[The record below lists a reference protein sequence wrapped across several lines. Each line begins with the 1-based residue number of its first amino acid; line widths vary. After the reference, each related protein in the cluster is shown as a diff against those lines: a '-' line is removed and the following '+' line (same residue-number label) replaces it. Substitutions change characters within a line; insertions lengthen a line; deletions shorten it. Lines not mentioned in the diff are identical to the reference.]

1 MSAGS
6 PARDIAGGR
15 RSASAT
21 ARRLKNRPPLQLRKW
36 LILTHRYAGI
46 VLSLFF
52 VMWFLSGIAMIYA
65 RGMPGLTA
73 DMSLARLN
81 ELNLGAVKLSPAEA
95 VAKAELGEAPA
106 RAMMLMIMDRPAYRF
121 TVDGGSVTL
130 FADTGELLPEIG
142 KAEALKIAS
151 SFMEMPESRMYYAG
165 ELNEPDQWTLQ
176 ERRGLPMQK
185 VIVDDDA
192 HTELYISEETGGV
205 EVMTTRASRSLAWF
219 AAIPHWMYFTP
230 LRVKGETWRQVV
242 LWTSGVGALLALLG
256 LALGFTQFSTR
267 YSGLMRW
274 HYVTGTIFGALTLTW
289 VVSGWLSMEPFFW

>member
-1 MSAGS
+1 
-6 PARDIAGGR
+6 
-15 RSASAT
+15 
-21 ARRLKNRPPLQLRKW
+21 
-36 LILTHRYAGI
+36 
-46 VLSLFF
+46 
-52 VMWFLSGIAMIYA
+52 
-65 RGMPGLTA
+65 
-73 DMSLARLN
+73 
-81 ELNLGAVKLSPAEA
+81 
-95 VAKAELGEAPA
+95 
-106 RAMMLMIMDRPAYRF
+106 MMLTLSDGPACRF
-121 TVDGGSVTL
+121 AAGGGSVTL
-130 FADTGELLPEIG
+130 FADTGELLPEVG

-242 LWTSGVGALLALLG
+242 LCTYGVVALLALFVIAIG
-256 LALGFTQFSTR
+256 
-267 YSGLMRW
+267 
-274 HYVTGTIFGALTLTW
+274 
-289 VVSGWLSMEPFFW
+289 

>member
-6 PARDIAGGR
+6 PARDIVGGR

-21 ARRLKNRPPLQLRKW
+21 ARSLKNRPPLQLRKW

-73 DMSLARLN
+73 DM
-81 ELNLGAVKLSPAEA
+81 
-95 VAKAELGEAPA
+95 GEAPA

-192 HTELYISEETGGV
+192 HTELYISEETGDV
-205 EVMTTRASRSLAWF
+205 EVMTTRASRGLAWF

-242 LWTSGVGALLALLG
+242 LW
-256 LALGFTQFSTR
+256 
-267 YSGLMRW
+267 
-274 HYVTGTIFGALTLTW
+274 
-289 VVSGWLSMEPFFW
+289 

>member
-21 ARRLKNRPPLQLRKW
+21 ARRLKNRPPLQLRQW
-36 LILTHRYAGI
+36 LLLTHRYDGI

-95 VAKAELGEAPA
+95 VAKAELGQAPA

-121 TVDGGSVTL
+121 IVGGGSVTL
-130 FADTGELLPEIG
+130 FADTGELLPESG
-142 KAEALKIAS
+142 KSVTLPPPTINRYAEAA
-151 SFMEMPESRMYYAG
+151 
-165 ELNEPDQWTLQ
+165 
-176 ERRGLPMQK
+176 
-185 VIVDDDA
+185 
-192 HTELYISEETGGV
+192 
-205 EVMTTRASRSLAWF
+205 
-219 AAIPHWMYFTP
+219 
-230 LRVKGETWRQVV
+230 
-242 LWTSGVGALLALLG
+242 
-256 LALGFTQFSTR
+256 
-267 YSGLMRW
+267 
-274 HYVTGTIFGALTLTW
+274 
-289 VVSGWLSMEPFFW
+289 